1 MPFIKGHANT
11 KLGGRKKKDE
21 DLKITNVAIES
32 IEEKYGSLKN
42 GFLALLDTKEPSLIK
57 FVFEHAAGK
66 PKEKVDVNMNNETET
81 VQIIQLPFNGRSS
94 GFQSNSAITDISE
107 N

>member
-21 DLKITNVAIES
+21 DLRITNVAIES

-42 GFLALLDTKEPSLIK
+42 GFLALLETKEPSLIK

-66 PKEKVDVNMNNETET
+66 PKEKVDVNMSNETET

-94 GFQSNSAITDISE
+94 GFQSNASITDISE